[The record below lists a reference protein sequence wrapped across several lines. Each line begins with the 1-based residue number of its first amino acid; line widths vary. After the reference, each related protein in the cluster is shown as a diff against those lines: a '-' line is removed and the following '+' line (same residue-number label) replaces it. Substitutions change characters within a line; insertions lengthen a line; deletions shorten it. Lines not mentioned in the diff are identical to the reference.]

1 MTTFIFGDVHGDR
14 DRLARLLD
22 QAYEASPGAVE
33 VYSVGDLVDRGRDSK
48 GVIDL
53 CIEHG
58 VKPILGN
65 HELWLRHL
73 LVDGEFNPFAAS
85 EIMGGVA
92 TLESYGLNEYADPL
106 VMREV
111 IPDLHREYLAFAPFY
126 RNLEVGGRTYRLTHG
141 GFHQRFASILWETIN
156 EGGHREG
163 RTDAEAC
170 DILVAVTAKQYAEN
184 ILWGG
189 AKRGNVFRFPD
200 GSVQVFGH
208 TPWRG
213 GAEIN
218 DAGGYIALDTGC
230 GTCPPYRLSGVLL
243 TDDGD
248 RQILSA

>member
-1 MTTFIFGDVHGDR
+1 MTAFIFGDVHGDR

-53 CIEHG
+53 CIEHE
-58 VKPILGN
+58 VKPVLGN
-65 HELWLRHL
+65 HELWLRRL
-73 LVDGEFNPFAAS
+73 LVDGEFDPFAAS
-85 EIMGGVA
+85 GIMGGVA
-92 TLESYGLNEYADPL
+92 TLESYGLNQYADPL
-106 VMREV
+106 VMQEA
-111 IPDLHREYLAFAPFY
+111 IPDTHREYLATAPLH

-141 GFHQRFASILWETIN
+141 GVDNRLGVSLWDAL
-156 EGGHREG
+156 RENTRYNHIEDG
-163 RTDAEAC
+163 ELCSEIVNYISR
-170 DILVAVTAKQYAEN
+170 AVPEH

-189 AKRGNVFRFPD
+189 AKRGNVFKFPD

-230 GTCPPYRLSGVLL
+230 GTCPPWRLSGVLL
-243 TDDGD
+243 TDDGN